1 MTKPRILV
9 VDDDRATCELLEE
22 GLGRRGFECA
32 SRSSAEE
39 ALTHAATFLP
49 DVVLTDLNLR
59 GTGGLELCRAIV
71 DRWPPLPV
79 VVITA
84 FGNLDTAI
92 GAIRAGAYDF
102 LVKPF
107 ELDAVAIALERAVRH
122 GALYAEVRRLR
133 EEVAAARSAASDR
146 GILGES
152 PAMREVLDL
161 VDRIAPSDATVCVTG
176 ESGTG
181 KELVARALHDRSTRQ
196 SEPFVAVNCSA
207 IPESLL
213 ESELFGHAKGAFTDA
228 RDARAGLFVR
238 AGRGT
243 LLLDEIGDLP
253 AAMQPKLLRAL
264 QERVVRPVGSD
275 REVPFE
281 ARIVC
286 ATHKDLDAEV
296 EAGRF
301 RLDLFFRVNVIEIH
315 VPPLRLRGH
324 DVLLLAQH
332 FLAQFA
338 ARANKPI
345 DGLAPQTAE
354 RLLRYAWPGNVREL
368 QNCIERAVALARTT
382 QLLPDDLPE
391 RVRDQRSSHV
401 LLTAD
406 EPADLVPLEEVE
418 RRYVLRVLDVVGG
431 NKKLAAQVLG
441 LDRSTLYRRLER
453 WS

>member
-22 GLGRRGFECA
+22 GLARRGFEVA

-39 ALTHAATFLP
+39 ALAHAATFLP

-79 VVITA
+79 IVITA

-107 ELDAVAIALERAVRH
+107 ELDAVALALERAVRH
-122 GALYAEVRRLR
+122 GALYAEVRKLR
-133 EEVAAARSAASDR
+133 GEVAAARSAPSDR
-146 GILGES
+146 GVLGDS

-161 VDRIAPSDATVCVTG
+161 VGRVAASDATILVTG

-181 KELVARALHDRSTRQ
+181 KELIARALHDRSVRH
-196 SEPFVAVNCSA
+196 SAPFVAVNCSA
-207 IPESLL
+207 IPEALL

-238 AGRGT
+238 AGSGT

-264 QERVVRPVGSD
+264 QERAVRPVGSD

-286 ATHKDLDAEV
+286 ATHKDLEAEV

-338 ARANKPI
+338 ARTGRPI

-368 QNCIERAVALARTT
+368 QNCIERAVALARAT

-391 RVRDQRSSHV
+391 RIRDQRSSHV